1 MGRTHRILHAL
12 PITGFVAE
20 VHERLNTCDP
30 IEPEHTIDQ
39 FTAMLIVDDQL
50 KHQNSHS
57 DNQAN

>member
-39 FTAMLIVDDQL
+39 FTAIL
-50 KHQNSHS
+50 KVLKLKISTLCKS
-57 DNQAN
+57 IK